1 MVCQTTVH
9 FKNLNFS
16 KLNPAN
22 NVILQPFAELKPP
35 WINQIIP
42 YICPT
47 YKNKF
52 FAILYNLLQFSRKI
66 KSNPPKSPHFSLPL
80 SHLHNFGEEKSKIFI
95 SLPASAAAPPALIS
109 IRGPPGRS
117 PIPLWPPAHKA
128 VGFPVPRPCVCLN
141 DIVQF
146 IPQTAAMRRQSR
158 HSDTRT
164 SVQGGGSPKPIYD
177 FLTIGEIIVKYEI
190 ILYPACAVIQQTTE
204 PVCK

>member
-1 MVCQTTVH
+1 MYCRKLYVRRRVH

-117 PIPLWPPAHKA
+117 PIPLWPPARKAGQILLIHAPQSAIFSQKA
-128 VGFPVPRPCVCLN
+128 V
-141 DIVQF
+141 I
-146 IPQTAAMRRQSR
+146 I
-158 HSDTRT
+158 TR
-164 SVQGGGSPKPIYD
+164 ICR
-177 FLTIGEIIVKYEI
+177 L
-190 ILYPACAVIQQTTE
+190 CR
-204 PVCK
+204 